1 MFLYLERNRPEQP
14 WRATVL
20 FGARGHEPTET
31 ASYRGLME
39 SGQLVPLY
47 LEELAVRPGESIEL
61 SIMRLAVDR
70 EAVAVVP
77 RVLERIHDEV
87 ADDMRRVALLESV
100 ETVMISRM
108 PQLTKEE
115 FIAMFQL
122 ENYRKSRLFKE
133 WKQEGIEEGKLEG
146 KLEGEA
152 KGKLE
157 GKLELVPTLHA
168 EGYSAAKIAELL
180 GVPVRD
186 VQKRLRSSRSKDR

>member
-1 MFLYLERNRPEQP
+1 
-14 WRATVL
+14 
-20 FGARGHEPTET
+20 
-31 ASYRGLME
+31 
-39 SGQLVPLY
+39 
-47 LEELAVRPGESIEL
+47 
-61 SIMRLAVDR
+61 
-70 EAVAVVP
+70 
-77 RVLERIHDEV
+77 
-87 ADDMRRVALLESV
+87 
-100 ETVMISRM
+100 
-108 PQLTKEE
+108 
-115 FIAMFQL
+115 MFQL